1 MQCQPTLWVGFW
13 RSVYNIPC
21 KDLELNVGQFPDF
34 GSSRLFPSLVLHIY
48 SLSLS
53 LPLSRWTSDA
63 YRQSKNTPKI
73 PPFVM
78 IANRSVMIQNIES
91 VLERGEKI
99 ELLVDKTDRL
109 NQQAFKFEASSRN
122 LRKAMYW
129 KQMRCRIFLGVGVLI
144 LLYLFAASACG
155 GVTFPRCRAS

>member
-1 MQCQPTLWVGFW
+1 
-13 RSVYNIPC
+13 
-21 KDLELNVGQFPDF
+21 
-34 GSSRLFPSLVLHIY
+34 
-48 SLSLS
+48 
-53 LPLSRWTSDA
+53 
-63 YRQSKNTPKI
+63 
-73 PPFVM
+73 M

-155 GVTFPRCRAS
+155 GITFPRCRAS

>member
-1 MQCQPTLWVGFW
+1 MVSFPILVPHAFSLLWYYISTL
-13 RSVYNIPC
+13 
-21 KDLELNVGQFPDF
+21 
-34 GSSRLFPSLVLHIY
+34 SLSP
-48 SLSLS
+48 SLSLVG
-53 LPLSRWTSDA
+53 LPTPVVN
-63 YRQSKNTPKI
+63 KNTPKI

>member
-1 MQCQPTLWVGFW
+1 MRTSTNPFGGIPTKRVQHTVQKSCVERWAVSRFW
-13 RSVYNIPC
+13 LFTP
-21 KDLELNVGQFPDF
+21 FPFFDTTCTL
-34 GSSRLFPSLVLHIY
+34 SS
-48 SLSLS
+48 S
-53 LPLSRWTSDA
+53 LPRWTADA
-63 YRQSKNTPKI
+63 CRQSKTSRLNKI
-73 PPFVM
+73 PPFAVVT
-78 IANRSVMIQNIES
+78 NHSVMIQNIES

>member
-1 MQCQPTLWVGFW
+1 MQCQPTLGVGFR

-21 KDLELNVGQFPDF
+21 KNRELNVSQFPDF

-53 LPLSRWTSDA
+53 LSLVGLPTPVINL
-63 YRQSKNTPKI
+63 KHPKI

>member
-1 MQCQPTLWVGFW
+1 MQCQPTLWVGFR

-21 KDLELNVGQFPDF
+21 KNRELNVSQFPDF

-53 LPLSRWTSDA
+53 LVGLPTPVVNLKTS
-63 YRQSKNTPKI
+63 QLNKF

-78 IANRSVMIQNIES
+78 VANQSVMIQNIES